1 MKPEIHKKM
10 EVKSMYQIKD
20 RLKALGKTQVWLI
33 LELRKRGVEVQ
44 PPLMSSI
51 INGVYTYPQAQRV
64 LKVCDEVLKDVEN
77 GTN

>member
-1 MKPEIHKKM
+1 
-10 EVKSMYQIKD
+10 MYQIKD

-64 LKVCDEVLKDVEN
+64 LKVCDEVLKEVEN
-77 GTN
+77 GTD

>member
-1 MKPEIHKKM
+1 
-10 EVKSMYQIKD
+10 MYQIKD

-64 LKVCDEVLKDVEN
+64 LKVCDEVLRDVEN

>member
-1 MKPEIHKKM
+1 
-10 EVKSMYQIKD
+10 MYQIKD

>member
-1 MKPEIHKKM
+1 
-10 EVKSMYQIKD
+10 MYQIKD

-77 GTN
+77 GTD

>member
-1 MKPEIHKKM
+1 MF
-10 EVKSMYQIKD
+10 QIKE

-64 LKVCDEVLKDVEN
+64 LKVCDEVLRDVEN
-77 GTN
+77 GTD